1 MLTRSELLGQKEK
14 LYDKVLGSLS
24 ALAIGDSMGDIARKV
39 DLSPH
44 FGITTDFHKGD
55 TWSTDDTE
63 FAMLCAKTLIDC
75 DGRLT
80 SDDVVK
86 AWLENVA
93 VQDEFKRGGFSED
106 EAAKNLRK
114 GLRPPLSGQYNAYS
128 NSNGAAMRIAPI
140 GLYCAGDP
148 EKAIRMAIVE
158 SEISHHGD
166 GVWGALAVA
175 AAVSVAAVDGTY
187 DEILSAAIN
196 AVPKDSWMYY
206 AINKAFEIV
215 EKANGNW
222 MDAWMPLHNQL
233 WTSYWG
239 CAAEAVPQALAVLKL
254 IHGDFKETLIYACNF
269 GRDADTIGAIVGA
282 ILGAKFGASV
292 ISAEWLMRTRYTTGT
307 CLAFSKHLDI
317 QEISKKLCSII
328 R

>member
-1 MLTRSELLGQKEK
+1 MITRSTLLSQKEK

-24 ALAIGDSMGDIARKV
+24 ALAIGDSLGDIARKA
-39 DLSPH
+39 DLAPH
-44 FGITTDFHKGD
+44 FGITTDFHKAN

-75 DGRLT
+75 NGNLT
-80 SDDVVK
+80 SADVVK

-93 VQDEFKRGGFSED
+93 IQDEFKRGGFSED

-114 GLRPPLSGQYNAYS
+114 GLRPPLSGKYNAYCTS
-128 NSNGAAMRIAPI
+128 DGAAMRIAPI

-148 EKAIRMAIVE
+148 EKAVHMATIE

-175 AAVSVAAVDGTY
+175 AAVSVAAVDGSY
-187 DEILSAAIN
+187 DEILDAAVN
-196 AVPKDSWMYY
+196 AVPKDSWMYA
-206 AINKAFEIV
+206 AIQKAFEIIDQA
-215 EKANGNW
+215 EGNW
-222 MDAWMPLHNQL
+222 INAWMPLHNQL

-239 CAAEAVPQALAVLKL
+239 CAVEAVAESLAVLKL
-254 IHGDFKETLIYACNF
+254 FKSDFKTTLVYACNF
-269 GRDADTIGAIVGA
+269 GRDADTIGAIVGS
-282 ILGAKFGASV
+282 ILGAKFGAGA
-292 ISAEWLMRTRYTTGT
+292 IPEDWIRRTRYTTGT
-307 CLAFSKHLDI
+307 CLTFSKNLDI
-317 QEISKKLCSII
+317 QDIAQKLCAVI